1 MSDKWKAVEG
11 EKRLVMGFRD
21 KQFDVI
27 SGPTDLVVE
36 IRNYDHHL
44 EDDDPNLLTDINGS
58 TFSAYIYRADK
69 EIEVADE

>member
-1 MSDKWKAVEG
+1 MNDKWKGVEG

-44 EDDDPNLLTDINGS
+44 EEGDLSLLTDINGS

-69 EIEVADE
+69 EIEVADD

>member
-1 MSDKWKAVEG
+1 MNDKWKAVEG

-44 EDDDPNLLTDINGS
+44 EDDDLSLLTDINGS

-69 EIEVADE
+69 EIEVADD

>member
-1 MSDKWKAVEG
+1 
-11 EKRLVMGFRD
+11 MGFRD

-27 SGPTDLVVE
+27 AGPTDLIVE

-44 EDDDPNLLTDINGS
+44 EDNDPNLLTDINGS

-69 EIEVADE
+69 ELEIVDE